1 MSEATTDDETGTD
14 DGTDTAPAASGERD
28 THGESAER
36 EATTEQSDESTA
48 DPTLGRNL
56 YRAGLGL
63 FGLLAVVAVIQFYA
77 SVNAT
82 INTFVTREYRSLFRM
97 AFNLAV
103 LLVSGAGISWCVR
116 ALRGE

>member
-1 MSEATTDDETGTD
+1 MSEATTDDETQLD
-14 DGTDTAPAASGERD
+14 DGTDAASAADGERD
-28 THGESAER
+28 IDAENR
-36 EATTEQSDESTA
+36 DATDESTDDSA
-48 DPTLGRNL
+48 LGRNL

-63 FGLLAVVAVIQFYA
+63 FVLLAVVAVIQLYA
-77 SVNAT
+77 SANAT

-116 ALRGE
+116 ALSGE